1 MSGACPVLSVTIVVL
16 EPKEDSKATVSPS
29 EKRGPSSEQ
38 PWGYTPRGEGGGNFH
53 FLDRWQQVV
62 VMRLL
67 AGYNLAQCSHV
78 RENEAGTITN
88 L

>member
-38 PWGYTPRGEGGGNFH
+38 PWGYTLRGEGGGE
-53 FLDRWQQVV
+53 LPLPRPGA
-62 VMRLL
+62 
-67 AGYNLAQCSHV
+67 AGRGYETTRGLQSGSVLTCT
-78 RENEAGTITN
+78 GK
-88 L
+88 